1 MEITNSILSYRR
13 FLKRRNFSVHT
24 LSHYLNDLKQF
35 LLWVDVPIEQV
46 EKAKIEQYIEH
57 LLNES
62 KKPKTI
68 NCHLNAIRRFY
79 AYLSEETELN
89 IRNPASRVRP
99 VRMPKPLP
107 KHLKDAQIA
116 ILLAAV
122 QKARDQAIFHLM
134 LRTGLR
140 VAEVVN
146 LTFEDIDFERGR
158 LWVRFGKGSKDRIV
172 FMTTDVVRLI
182 VAYLKCRPASDSRHL
197 FLVEKGKYKGQ
208 PISVRGVQKRMEYY
222 VRKAGL
228 QASCHHL
235 RHSFATE
242 MLNAGASLATIQ
254 DLLGHASIKT
264 TQRYAKVSNIKVQQ
278 DYYKAMEEITKG
290 LGR

>member
-1 MEITNSILSYRR
+1 
-13 FLKRRNFSVHT
+13 VHT

-35 LLWVDVPIEQV
+35 LIWVDVPIEQV
-46 EKAKIEQYIEH
+46 DKAKIEQYIEH
-57 LLNES
+57 LLNER

-79 AYLSEETELN
+79 EYLGEETALN
-89 IRNPASRVRP
+89 IGNPASRVRP

-107 KHLKDAQIA
+107 KHLKDTQLAV
-116 ILLAAV
+116 LLAAV
-122 QKARDQAIFHLM
+122 DKARDQAIFQLM

-158 LWVRFGKGSKDRIV
+158 LWIRFGKGNKDRIV

-182 VAYLKCRPASDSRHL
+182 VAYLKGRPASASRHL
-197 FLVEKGKYKGQ
+197 FLVEKGKYKGHA
-208 PISVRGVQKRMEYY
+208 ISVRGVQKRMEYY

-228 QASCHHL
+228 KASCHHL

-290 LGR
+290 LGL